1 MVVHRL
7 VVKGKAV
14 GSGESKKPG
23 AVTQAGDARG
33 DQGGKESSP
42 QGQSGKRN
50 LWVSL
55 RWAKAGAVSGT
66 WRDPGIGAP
75 GHWVARN
82 DAPGRLSLDR
92 RKMGVIAIEGGMPM
106 PKAMSF
112 SLKSESAPTSSK
124 KIAMSLKVFV
134 EVVSFTK
141 SEGE

>member
-7 VVKGKAV
+7 VVKGKDV
-14 GSGESKKPG
+14 GPGESKKPA

-33 DQGGKESSP
+33 DQGGKEPSH

-55 RWAKAGAVSGT
+55 RGAKAGAVSGT

-75 GHWVARN
+75 GHWGARN

-92 RKMGVIAIEGGMPM
+92 RQMGGIAIEVGMPM
-106 PKAMSF
+106 PKALSF
-112 SLKSESAPTSSK
+112 LLKSESAPTSSK

-134 EVVSFTK
+134 EGVSFRK